1 MIAHGFAKTVNR
13 RQKLLLMRVLIW
25 IWNLDA
31 YVDHLVALV
40 QEGKV
45 KESIIDDAARRV
57 LKVKFELGLFDDPIN
72 TVMKIAKETVGK
84 LEFQEVFRNG

>member
-1 MIAHGFAKTVNR
+1 MD
-13 RQKLLLMRVLIW
+13 MESS
-25 IWNLDA
+25 A

-72 TVMKIAKETVGK
+72 TVMKIAKKRNSGK
-84 LEFQEVFRNG
+84 TRISRRCFRNG